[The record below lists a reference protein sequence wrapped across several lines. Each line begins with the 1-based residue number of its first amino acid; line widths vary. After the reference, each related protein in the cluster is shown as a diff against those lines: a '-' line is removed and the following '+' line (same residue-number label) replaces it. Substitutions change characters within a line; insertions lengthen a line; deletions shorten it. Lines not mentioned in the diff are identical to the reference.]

1 MATVVDVPYGE
12 YVPLGADK
20 DWFTFGTDGVDGR
33 FGGVHSRNG
42 RAEVNLHCGRGWE
55 AGNRTVRCRNHR
67 AAVRVL
73 RRWLE
78 GHNQ

>member
-1 MATVVDVPYGE
+1 MATVVDVPYDGP
-12 YVPLGADK
+12 VPSGADK

-33 FGGVHSRNG
+33 FGGAHACNG
-42 RAEVNLHCGRGWE
+42 RGEVNLHYWRGPE
-55 AGNRTVRCRNHR
+55 VMCRTVRCRNHR